1 MPDNNLN
8 ELLESLPEKKREYYL
23 KRKET
28 LLKRGITKE
37 EFVLELIKKEID
49 GKIGGEK
56 RLPAGMYDKMN
67 YMCRVYMDRTARMSL
82 TYDFVPETESLK
94 NSLLCLFECS
104 AVMHSRFVDN
114 HINPYWK
121 VCDYNIDDIFET
133 REVENLK
140 ESQYE
145 FLKKPISIDSHV
157 QCFMALYTKGDSS
170 ILCFKFNHMV
180 MDGVGCGQFIMDIIF
195 NYERFIKEDY
205 SNIDYRT
212 GPRRYT
218 RIYEDMPKEKA
229 KKAKKQFANS
239 SPREKHSLPYTPSS
253 KDDRTLLIE
262 KEIPAEIF
270 EKARLKGKEQ
280 GATANDVIAAAYI
293 RAFYKIAKLDPKE
306 KLHVSCAVDLRR
318 YLKDI
323 NSIGYTNHTTFMLCS
338 VDSMGETMDDTVK
351 MARDSTNKAKTDEFL
366 GLHGLPLLNI
376 AYKTMVYAQAELV
389 VKLFYNNANLA
400 ISNVGTIAGRLYVM
414 DGHAPLAAF
423 GSGGAKRKPSGFTT
437 TQSIGG
443 RLNLIMAVIG
453 NDEDEKM
460 VIRFFDMIEEEMKE
474 YIA

>member
-1 MPDNNLN
+1 MNNTLIIFDCFGVIFEDIAPPFLRKHLPEGEADCIKEKLFN
-8 ELLESLPEKKREYYL
+8 PADLGEVSYGELLKNMSEALSMDYEKMVEEWNSMFILKKDTVDYIRKIKDKADVVLLSNAPES
-23 KRKET
+23 
-28 LLKRGITKE
+28 
-37 EFVLELIKKEID
+37 V
-49 GKIGGEK
+49 
-56 RLPAGMYDKMN
+56 
-67 YMCRVYMDRTARMSL
+67 
-82 TYDFVPETESLK
+82 
-94 NSLLCLFECS
+94 
-104 AVMHSRFVDN
+104 
-114 HINPYWK
+114 
-121 VCDYNIDDIFET
+121 
-133 REVENLK
+133 VENL
-140 ESQYE
+140 
-145 FLKKPISIDSHV
+145 F
-157 QCFMALYTKGDSS
+157 
-170 ILCFKFNHMV
+170 
-180 MDGVGCGQFIMDIIF
+180 
-195 NYERFIKEDY
+195 
-205 SNIDYRT
+205 
-212 GPRRYT
+212 
-218 RIYEDMPKEKA
+218 
-229 KKAKKQFANS
+229 
-239 SPREKHSLPYTPSS
+239 EKHG
-253 KDDRTLLIE
+253 IE
-262 KEIPAEIF
+262 DLFLELF
-270 EKARLKGKEQ
+270 
-280 GATANDVIAAAYI
+280 VS
-293 RAFYKIAKLDPKE
+293 YKLGIAKLDPKE